1 MDFHNSLS
9 DLDIFRKMT
18 VCKTGFIFTQKHQ
31 LILNEWIVASLAN
44 LSVVFWVMYGWLI
57 FNLK

>member
-18 VCKTGFIFTQKHQ
+18 VCKTGFIFTHK
-31 LILNEWIVASLAN
+31 LNLMNELVASFCKFICGVLGD
-44 LSVVFWVMYGWLI
+44 VWLVDI
-57 FNLK
+57 